1 MKDKLKSFFPVVSKK
16 NSLLVQD
23 DQKKKSD
30 QCLISLSLNI
40 GMELPATVN
49 RNKIFSE
56 TDVFNSVKK
65 DLINYFKII
74 KNVART
80 MHYLGQD
87 QVFERRCPRS
97 GKVRTKLGCKM
108 VFA

>member
-1 MKDKLKSFFPVVSKK
+1 
-16 NSLLVQD
+16 
-23 DQKKKSD
+23 
-30 QCLISLSLNI
+30 
-40 GMELPATVN
+40 MELPATMN

-65 DLINYFKII
+65 DLINYFKMI
-74 KNVART
+74 KIVART

-97 GKVRTKLGCKM
+97 GKVRTKLDCKM